1 MNTPIPNE
9 IIDNSEDNKLFS
21 FLNWALK
28 DYPKTNL
35 DIATAFFDIKA
46 YALVKNNL
54 NGVTRFRLLLG
65 KPPEIKSEKTLGDVL
80 SEEIRQNIEGLELSK
95 RCNDTVKQL
104 IDFLKRDNVEVK
116 LFEDFLHGKAYIFD
130 NLIVI
135 GSSNFTG
142 AGLTRYGE
150 LNTWKQ
156 QSQAVYT
163 KKEWFEKFWAESFDF
178 KKDLLDLLD
187 SSRYGS
193 KEYTPY
199 QVYIKALYELQK
211 NDIKEEHE
219 EADSSLP
226 ASKVNLTEF
235 QEDAIYRI
243 ESRLK
248 KYGFIIIADSVG
260 LGKTWIAKKI
270 IEKRGYY
277 RRENILVICPA
288 QLKSMWSKE
297 LKSIDVKDNI
307 LSQEELASEDY
318 LKKLKNVIKD
328 NLSTIRL
335 VVIDESHNFRNPLSN
350 KWEHLFNLLS
360 EHITKKGK
368 KPEILMLTATPIN
381 NSIWDL
387 YWQIMLL
394 TLQNQ
399 RSFSKDNIENLF
411 KFFKEVEKDG
421 DPTLLSDL
429 LNEISVRR
437 TRDYIVKNYPEAFVT
452 INNEEKRIIF
462 PKRELENINYSLEET
477 YAGLYR
483 EISEII
489 TNKLTM
495 AYYRLLDYK
504 KDEELTKEEEFLRGR
519 MIAIEGIFSTILL
532 KRLESSIEAF
542 RISIGK
548 HIDFLTTFKKYILEG
563 KLVTKEFFSKY
574 LMNLDEELED
584 EELIQSLEDF
594 KLEKYNKDNL
604 LQDIDSDIKILNT
617 ILDKVNTIKPKN
629 DAKLISLK
637 KILYDLSRKGQVVI
651 FTYYADTLNYIYKE
665 INSDSQFSKIK
676 IQAISSSGLTSKNP
690 NERVKIL
697 EDFSSHKIDIL
708 MSTDVLS
715 EGQNLQS
722 AQFLINYDL
731 HWNPTRMIQRAGR
744 IDRIGSPFSKIHV
757 YNFFPER
764 ELESLLRLL
773 EYLQKKILDIDHSV
787 GLDQTV
793 LGEQIHPKVFG
804 IMRRIKNKDST
815 VIEEIESDAFGGG
828 EQFYQPLKDYL
839 KSKAKEEIESIP
851 NGVYSGLQSKM
862 FAGIFFYYKYDNDF
876 HFWYLHDFK
885 NNRLIKNKTEILNYI
900 KCPPEEK
907 RVIPDFFEKI
917 YEINHSIVDD
927 IRKVYQNLEA
937 SQDQDSQIKELSSS
951 KSNKFIRDI
960 RLEIDK
966 YIDEFMD
973 TYQNNNELVDKLE
986 KINSKLV
993 KIAYTKQ
1000 RTRQIRKLWTAYKKN
1015 NNFNQLIDGLEEFL
1029 TDKSI
1034 FERVAISPYDE
1045 DKLKLIVVDFV
1056 S

>member
-1 MNTPIPNE
+1 MPIPNE

-54 NGVTRFRLLLG
+54 NGVTQFRLLLG
-65 KPPEIKSEKTLGDVL
+65 KPPEIKSERTLGDVL
-80 SEEIRQNIEGLELSK
+80 SEEIRQNLEDLELSK

-104 IDFLKRDNVEVK
+104 IDFLKKENVEVK

-156 QSQAVYT
+156 ESQAIYT
-163 KKEWFEKFWAESFDF
+163 KKEWFEKFWAESIDF
-178 KKDLLDLLD
+178 KNDLIELLD

-211 NDIKEEHE
+211 NDIREEQE
-219 EADSSLP
+219 EIDPYLP

-243 ESRLK
+243 ESRIE

-307 LSQEELASEDY
+307 LSQEELASEEY
-318 LKKLKNVIKD
+318 LKKIKNVIKD

-399 RSFSKDNIENLF
+399 RTFSKDNIDNLF
-411 KFFKEVEKDG
+411 KFFKEVEKEG
-421 DPTLLSDL
+421 EPTLLSDL

-489 TNKLTM
+489 TDKLSM

-548 HIDFLTTFKKYILEG
+548 HVNFLNTFKEYLFEG

-584 EELIQSLEDF
+584 EEIIQSLEDF
-594 KLEKYNKDNL
+594 NLEKYNTDKL
-604 LQDIDSDIKILNT
+604 IEDIDSDIKLLNI
-617 ILDKVNTIKPKN
+617 ILDKVKTIKPKN
-629 DAKLISLK
+629 DAKLNSLK
-637 KILYDLSRKGQVVI
+637 EILFDLSKKGQVVI

-665 INSDSQFSKIK
+665 INSDPQFSKIK

-690 NERVKIL
+690 NERVRIL
-697 EDFSSHKIDIL
+697 EDFASHKVDIL

-757 YNFFPER
+757 YNFFPEK
-764 ELESLLRLL
+764 ELEALLRLL

-804 IMRRIKNKDST
+804 IMRRIKNKDNT
-815 VIEEIESDAFGGG
+815 VIDEIESDAFGGG

-851 NGVYSGLQSKM
+851 NGVYSGLKTKKL
-862 FAGIFFYYKYDNDF
+862 AGIFFYYKYDNDF
-876 HFWYLHDFK
+876 HFWYLYDFK

-900 KCPPEEK
+900 KCPPDEK
-907 RVIPDFFEKI
+907 RVVPDFFEKV
-917 YEINHSIVDD
+917 YEVNQVIVED
-927 IRKVYQNLEA
+927 IRKVYENLSS
-937 SQDQDSQIKELSSS
+937 SQEQDSQLKELASS
-951 KSNKFIRDI
+951 KSTKFIRDI
-960 RLEIDK
+960 RNEIDR

-973 TYQNNNELVDKLE
+973 TYQEGNELVEKLE
-986 KINSKLV
+986 QINAKLV
-993 KIAYTKQ
+993 KIPYTKQ
-1000 RTRQIRKLWTAYKKN
+1000 RTREIRRLWSTYKKN
-1015 NNFNQLIDGLEEFL
+1015 NNFDLLIKGLGEFL
-1029 TDKSI
+1029 KDKSI
-1034 FERVAISPYDE
+1034 FERVSISPYNE
-1045 DKLKLIVVDFV
+1045 DKLKLIVVDLV